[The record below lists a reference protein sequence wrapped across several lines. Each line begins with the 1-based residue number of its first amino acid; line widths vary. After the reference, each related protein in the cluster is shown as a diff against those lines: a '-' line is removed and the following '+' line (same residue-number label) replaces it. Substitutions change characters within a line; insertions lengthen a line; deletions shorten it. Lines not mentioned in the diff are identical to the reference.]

1 MKLSPE
7 EGKSLIQLN
16 LNQKDAVVIDE
27 SDGEDDDTE
36 VIKSNIYSLLCKVSM
51 SAIQTPVRGKN
62 CKHIQCFDLR
72 NYLLSNST
80 VSGSRWRCV
89 VCEDFV
95 PMQDLM
101 IDGFMSKIL
110 NDFGQDVN
118 ASRDKVEI
126 CMDGTYK
133 LLDANR
139 LRYQQKRSSSSN
151 DDSSAKRAKTEEK
164 ATEIIDILD
173 DDDD

>member
-1 MKLSPE
+1 
-7 EGKSLIQLN
+7 
-16 LNQKDAVVIDE
+16 
-27 SDGEDDDTE
+27 
-36 VIKSNIYSLLCKVSM
+36 
-51 SAIQTPVRGKN
+51 
-62 CKHIQCFDLR
+62 
-72 NYLLSNST
+72 
-80 VSGSRWRCV
+80 
-89 VCEDFV
+89 
-95 PMQDLM
+95 MQDLM